1 MARRKSDS
9 PQKAAMREMMQGYL
23 KENDIS
29 IKSGNDVNSIMRDMM
44 SVLLEGV
51 LDEELN
57 EELGYSKYDYRN
69 KETDNSRNGHSRKT
83 MRTSYGDM
91 DIAIPRD
98 RKGEYE
104 PQLIPK
110 YQNTVT
116 QDMEEKII
124 SMYAKGMTTGD
135 IEAHLKELY
144 DLDISDSTIS
154 RITDKI
160 MPLVKEWQERPL
172 QEIYAVVY
180 MDAIHYHVRSEGRI
194 VKRAVYIALG
204 IDMDGKKDV
213 IGMYVGENE
222 GAKFWL
228 SIINGLKNRGVQD
241 ILIAC
246 VDGLN
251 GFPQAIEAVYPKT
264 EIQQCIIHQ
273 IRNTTNYVSYK
284 DLKKLMAD
292 LKMVYAAP
300 DEAAALE
307 ELESFGEKWN
317 SKYPKIY
324 KSWSE
329 RWATLSTYFK
339 YPNEVRKLIYTTN
352 AIEGFNRQLRKVTK
366 SKTVFPS
373 DDSLLKMLYL
383 ATMDITKNGPDAA
396 GTGPRYE
403 PSWKSTLKNG
413 WKKQNSREIYLT
425 CAFLY
430 MYNADRA
437 ENQNLVSAL
446 SITINKILCQFFEF
460 TQNLKRSR

>member
-251 GFPQAIEAVYPKT
+251 GFPQAIEAVYPKA

-366 SKTVFPS
+366 SRTVFPS

-383 ATMDITKNGPDAA
+383 ATMDITKKW
-396 GTGPRYE
+396 TGRRRDW
-403 PSWKSTLKNG
+403 SQIRAQL
-413 WKKQNSREIYLT
+413 EIYFEERLEK
-425 CAFLY
+425 
-430 MYNADRA
+430 A
-437 ENQNLVSAL
+437 E
-446 SITINKILCQFFEF
+446 F
-460 TQNLKRSR
+460 

>member
-1 MARRKSDS
+1 MSFVLDEYEKSVLSEKEIKIKKGKIVVD
-9 PQKAAMREMMQGYL
+9 KNL
-23 KENDIS
+23 KMFRLMDRIEFIYCKYSYKDITEDD
-29 IKSGNDVNSIMRDMM
+29 IQSGNDVNSIMRDMM
-44 SVLLEGV
+44 SVLLEGA

-69 KETDNSRNGHSRKT
+69 KETDNSRNGHSKKT

-91 DIAIPRD
+91 DVAIPRD

-104 PQLIPK
+104 PQLISK

-160 MPLVKEWQERPL
+160 MPIVKEWQERSL
-172 QEIYAVVY
+172 QKIYAVVY

-264 EIQQCIIHQ
+264 EIPAVYHPPDPEYHELCILQ
-273 IRNTTNYVSYK
+273 RS
-284 DLKKLMAD
+284 
-292 LKMVYAAP
+292 
-300 DEAAALE
+300 
-307 ELESFGEKWN
+307 EK
-317 SKYPKIY
+317 
-324 KSWSE
+324 
-329 RWATLSTYFK
+329 TYGRF
-339 YPNEVRKLIYTTN
+339 
-352 AIEGFNRQLRKVTK
+352 
-366 SKTVFPS
+366 
-373 DDSLLKMLYL
+373 
-383 ATMDITKNGPDAA
+383 KNGLC
-396 GTGPRYE
+396 
-403 PSWKSTLKNG
+403 S
-413 WKKQNSREIYLT
+413 SR
-425 CAFLY
+425 
-430 MYNADRA
+430 
-437 ENQNLVSAL
+437 
-446 SITINKILCQFFEF
+446 
-460 TQNLKRSR
+460 

>member
-44 SVLLEGV
+44 SVLLEGA

-172 QEIYAVVY
+172 QEIYAVV
-180 MDAIHYHVRSEGRI
+180 
-194 VKRAVYIALG
+194 
-204 IDMDGKKDV
+204 
-213 IGMYVGENE
+213 
-222 GAKFWL
+222 
-228 SIINGLKNRGVQD
+228 
-241 ILIAC
+241 
-246 VDGLN
+246 
-251 GFPQAIEAVYPKT
+251 
-264 EIQQCIIHQ
+264 
-273 IRNTTNYVSYK
+273 
-284 DLKKLMAD
+284 
-292 LKMVYAAP
+292 
-300 DEAAALE
+300 
-307 ELESFGEKWN
+307 
-317 SKYPKIY
+317 
-324 KSWSE
+324 
-329 RWATLSTYFK
+329 
-339 YPNEVRKLIYTTN
+339 
-352 AIEGFNRQLRKVTK
+352 
-366 SKTVFPS
+366 
-373 DDSLLKMLYL
+373 
-383 ATMDITKNGPDAA
+383 
-396 GTGPRYE
+396 
-403 PSWKSTLKNG
+403 
-413 WKKQNSREIYLT
+413 
-425 CAFLY
+425 
-430 MYNADRA
+430 
-437 ENQNLVSAL
+437 
-446 SITINKILCQFFEF
+446 
-460 TQNLKRSR
+460 

>member
-1 MARRKSDS
+1 
-9 PQKAAMREMMQGYL
+9 MREMMQGYL

-44 SVLLEGV
+44 SVLLEGA

-69 KETDNSRNGHSRKT
+69 KETDNSRNGHSKKT

-329 RWATLSTYFK
+329 HWATLSTYFK

-366 SKTVFPS
+366 SRTVFPS

-383 ATMDITKNGPDAA
+383 ATMDITKKW
-396 GTGPRYE
+396 TGRRRDW
-403 PSWKSTLKNG
+403 SQIRSQL
-413 WKKQNSREIYLT
+413 EIYFEERLEK
-425 CAFLY
+425 
-430 MYNADRA
+430 A
-437 ENQNLVSAL
+437 E
-446 SITINKILCQFFEF
+446 F
-460 TQNLKRSR
+460 